1 MTWSASRI
9 AMSHHLNALVSS
21 VAFFSIELV
30 CQKLTLVGFSV
41 RLLQLNFISVWFGVW

>member
-21 VAFFSIELV
+21 VAFFSIELA
-30 CQKLTLVGFSV
+30 CQKLTLVMFSV
-41 RLLQLNFISVWFGVW
+41 KLLQYLTVSVWFGVW